1 MSAPGMKDARTL
13 PARARRR
20 HRTLVP
26 RRCRHGLLSW
36 PRQVFDRFPMRS
48 ILITGAAS
56 GIGAGIAHALA
67 AAGDHVIVSDL
78 GLDGAEAVAADI
90 RGNGGSA
97 EAVAL
102 DVTSD
107 DSVAAALATIGRPVD
122 VLVNNA
128 GLQHVSPLEGFP
140 MAKWDFL
147 VQVMLVGVARLTRAV
162 LPGMRERGF
171 GRIVNIGSIHALVAS
186 PYKSAYVAAKHGLV
200 GFSKVIAL
208 ETADTDITINTICP
222 SYVKTPLVDRQIA
235 DQARTRGISEADV
248 VSQVMLRPMPKGVF
262 IGMDELAGTTAFLV
276 SPAARNMTG
285 QTLVLDGG
293 WTVQ

>member
-1 MSAPGMKDARTL
+1 
-13 PARARRR
+13 
-20 HRTLVP
+20 
-26 RRCRHGLLSW
+26 
-36 PRQVFDRFPMRS
+36 MRS

-56 GIGAGIAHALA
+56 GIGAGIAHELA
-67 AAGDHVIVSDL
+67 AAGHHVIVSDL
-78 GLDGAEAVAADI
+78 SLDGAEAVAADI
-90 RGNGGSA
+90 RGKGGSA

-107 DSVAAALATIGRPVD
+107 ESVAAALAAVSRPVD

-128 GLQHVSPLEGFP
+128 GLQHVSPLEEFP
-140 MAKWDFL
+140 IAKWDFL
-147 VQVMLVGVARLTRAV
+147 VQVMLTGVARLTRAV

-208 ETADTDITINTICP
+208 ETGDTDITINTVCP

-235 DQARTRGISEADV
+235 DQARTRGISESDV
-248 VSQVMLRPMPKGVF
+248 VSQVMLKPMPKGVF
-262 IGMDELAGTTAFLV
+262 IEMDELAGTTAFLI
-276 SPAARNMTG
+276 SHAARNMTG